1 MSTSFS
7 PLRHDGI
14 QTDSL
19 HRPAVFDGCDHGDYL
34 YAVAMTCL
42 DHLRSRIAQAH
53 AEDRHM
59 LLQNDLKALRDQIR
73 QLGWALRLWREA
85 QVSPERIQ
93 GGLYGLD
100 DLVGEVSRLHGGTD
114 FRREYEVYPK
124 WLIRLAPN
132 GTDGLTQLVGGQQK
146 AGEEPEASR
155 VGDSRREIRSR
166 NATHAGLEDGIVNAQ
181 EITEPG
187 MENGARC

>member
-14 QTDSL
+14 QIGSFYG
-19 HRPAVFDGCDHGDYL
+19 PGVFNSCNHGDYL
-34 YAVAMTCL
+34 HTVAMTRL
-42 DHLRSRIAQAH
+42 DHLRPRIAQAH

-93 GGLYGLD
+93 GSLYGLD
-100 DLVGEVSRLHGGTD
+100 DLVGEVSR
-114 FRREYEVYPK
+114 
-124 WLIRLAPN
+124 
-132 GTDGLTQLVGGQQK
+132 
-146 AGEEPEASR
+146 
-155 VGDSRREIRSR
+155 
-166 NATHAGLEDGIVNAQ
+166 
-181 EITEPG
+181 
-187 MENGARC
+187 